1 MSSITPNSGNGR
13 HDGQVKLNG
22 GRRKPQL
29 ASKDLQRFR
38 WIRQN
43 LYAAAVC
50 DILDDLGFRS
60 QAMHQR
66 LRPLDSE
73 NCVVVG
79 RARTFRWM
87 ETDYSVDG
95 DPYGLEIEA
104 MDSLKAGDVA
114 VHSTD
119 TSGTIAPWGEL
130 MTTVA
135 KQNGAV
141 GCICDGLVRDC
152 KRILKMEFPVF
163 HAGIRPV
170 DSKGRGRVMAY
181 DVPVR
186 CGEVLVR
193 PGELIF
199 GDFDGVVVIPME
211 IENKVMELAAK
222 KVGKEN
228 ASRRELLK
236 GRSLRDVFDEYGV
249 L

>member
-1 MSSITPNSGNGR
+1 MASLTHKLGKGLLNGKRNSQHKNLRSIT
-13 HDGQVKLNG
+13 HYAK
-22 GRRKPQL
+22 
-29 ASKDLQRFR
+29 RFR

-43 LYAAAVC
+43 LYVAAVS
-50 DILDDLGFRS
+50 DILDGLGYRN

-66 LRPLDSE
+66 LRPLDPE
-73 NCVVVG
+73 NFVIVG

-87 ETDYSVDG
+87 ETDYVVES

-104 MDSLKAGDVA
+104 MDSLKAGDVV

-119 TSGTIAPWGEL
+119 AAGTNAPWGEL

-141 GCICDGLVRDC
+141 GCVCDGLLRDC
-152 KRILKMEFPVF
+152 KRIVKMGFPVF

-170 DSKGRGRVMAY
+170 DSKGRGKVMAY

-186 CGEVLVR
+186 CGEVLVN
-193 PGELIF
+193 PGDLVF
-199 GDFDGVVVIPME
+199 ADFDGVVIIPQGVEEKVIR
-211 IENKVMELAAK
+211 LAEE

-236 GRSLRDVFDEYGV
+236 GRRLREVFNQYGV